1 MSEWASTKL
10 RELIGRP
17 ISGSRPAGG
26 VNTETE
32 GVPSLG
38 GENVLAEGGI
48 TFENLNRVPDS
59 FYKAMPKGRL
69 QPFDVLINKDGAQT
83 GKVGLYKGDFPDACV
98 NEHLFILRNQN
109 ESNDQRFLFY
119 SVLLPETQ
127 TKIARRITGSAQP
140 GLNTTFVDAVD
151 ILIPSNPTEQR
162 RIAEILSTLDEA
174 IAQTEALIA
183 KHQQIKAGLMHDLF
197 TRGVTPDGHLR
208 PTREQ
213 APDLYKES
221 PLGWI
226 PKEWGCDYL
235 QNLTL
240 KIVDGVHH
248 TPSYVEHGVPFV
260 TIKNLT
266 ASQGIDFKELS
277 YVTLADH
284 REFLK
289 RADPKPGDVLVT
301 KDGTLGV
308 SRIVEPFHPEF
319 SIFVSVAQLRPI
331 ATRLRPQML
340 HSFFDSGFYEQQM
353 GGLSAG
359 SGLKHIHLAHFRR
372 FQIPLPSPNEQ
383 DRIAAI
389 TFATNERLASEMLL
403 LAKLRQ
409 QKHGLMHDLLT
420 GRVRVP
426 EGA

>member
-1 MSEWASTKL
+1 MSDFRQL
-10 RELIGRP
+10 RVGDHISLLSGFPFSSDYFDQQEGTRLIRIRDLMDSEGETYYRGAFDSKWLVRP
-17 ISGSRPAGG
+17 R
-26 VNTETE
+26 
-32 GVPSLG
+32 
-38 GENVLAEGGI
+38 
-48 TFENLNRVPDS
+48 
-59 FYKAMPKGRL
+59 
-69 QPFDVLINKDGAQT
+69 
-83 GKVGLYKGDFPDACV
+83 
-98 NEHLFILRNQN
+98 
-109 ESNDQRFLFY
+109 
-119 SVLLPETQ
+119 
-127 TKIARRITGSAQP
+127 
-140 GLNTTFVDAVD
+140 D
-151 ILIPSNPTEQR
+151 ILIGMDGDFNIVRWKGSEALLNQR
-162 RIAEILSTLDEA
+162 ILKADAKPNGLIEKDFFFYWFGPLLLQIHNRTAATTVKHLSIKAVENAKGLFPDKFAQCRIAEILSTLDEA

-226 PKEWGCDYL
+226 PKEWDWDYL

-266 ASQGIDFKELS
+266 ASQSIDFKELS

-284 REFLK
+284 HEFLK

-308 SRIVEPFHPEF
+308 SRIVEPYHPEF

-383 DRIAAI
+383 DRIAVI
-389 TFATNERLASEMLL
+389 IFAANERLASEMLL
-403 LAKLRQ
+403 LAKLCQ

-420 GRVRVP
+420 GRVRVNATKVMA
-426 EGA
+426 GTTS